1 MAVFPGGIVKPALT
15 LQQFRSACA
24 VVDSGFN
31 VSRAAAV
38 LNTTQSSVSKTIK
51 ALEDDLGAAIFQRSA
66 SRMAG
71 LSDYGHEFIGLA
83 RGILRDAET
92 AVARAQED
100 IRGTHGVFRIAT
112 THVHARYTLP
122 AVVRAFRAKYPEVS
136 VHMEQGH
143 GSDVARW
150 VAARQVQLGIT
161 LIAPDTPAGLVT
173 LPAMKLERCLV
184 VPHGHELLACAK
196 PTLRDIARYRLVCYN
211 AEHPFGARIRALFR
225 AEGLEPRI
233 AISATDASV
242 IKEYVAAGEGVA
254 FLHRIAL
261 VPEDE
266 SRLAV
271 IDATHVMPPTVTH
284 LVVRSGEYL
293 RAYMYDFMEA
303 FAPQWTRRAV
313 RAEVERQTAA
323 APHPGPRVAGS
334 TLVGSASPEP
344 ALRVAI
350 GAGASRRVLE
360 GRAA

>member
-1 MAVFPGGIVKPALT
+1 VKPALT

-31 VSRAAAV
+31 VSRAAAI

-51 ALEDDLGAAIFQRSA
+51 ALEDDLGAAIFARSA

-92 AVARAQED
+92 AVTRAQED
-100 IRGTHGVFRIAT
+100 IKGTHGVYRVAT

-122 AVVRAFRAKYPEVS
+122 PVVRAFRAKYPDVS
-136 VHMEQGH
+136 VHIEQGN

-150 VAARQVQLGIT
+150 VAARQVHLGIT
-161 LIAPDTPAGLVT
+161 VVAPHTAAGLVA

-196 PTLRDIARYRLVCYN
+196 PTLRDVAKYPLVCYN
-211 AEHPFGARIRALFR
+211 AEHPSGAKIRALFR
-225 AEGLEPRI
+225 AEGLEQRI

-254 FLHRIAL
+254 FLHRVAL
-261 VPEDE
+261 VPEDA
-266 SRLAV
+266 SRLAI
-271 IDATHVMPPTVTH
+271 IDATHMVPSTETH
-284 LVVRSGEYL
+284 LIVRSGEYL
-293 RAYMYDFMEA
+293 RTYMYDFIEA

-313 RAEVERQTAA
+313 CAEVDRQTAA
-323 APHPGPRVAGS
+323 APHPGPRVAGT
-334 TLVGSASPEP
+334 TLVGSPARDTVFAPCHRRRGEP
-344 ALRVAI
+344 DGVP
-350 GAGASRRVLE
+350 GPPGDP
-360 GRAA
+360 AA